1 MKYLILQIDN
11 RVNFELI
18 KLKLDSFVIET
29 EKYLSVKNL
38 KLINSFK
45 NKQPI
50 VMYKFSLEL

>member
-18 KLKLDSFVIET
+18 KFMLDSFVIET

-38 KLINSFK
+38 KIINFF
-45 NKQPI
+45 Q
-50 VMYKFSLEL
+50 

>member
-18 KLKLDSFVIET
+18 KFKLDSFVIET

-38 KLINSFK
+38 KIINFF
-45 NKQPI
+45 Q
-50 VMYKFSLEL
+50 

>member
-18 KLKLDSFVIET
+18 KFKLDSFVIET
-29 EKYLSVKNL
+29 IKYLSVKNL
-38 KLINSFK
+38 KLINFFK

>member
-18 KLKLDSFVIET
+18 KFKLDSFVIET
-29 EKYLSVKNL
+29 IKYLSVKNL
-38 KLINSFK
+38 KLINFFK

-50 VMYKFSLEL
+50 VMYIFSLEL